1 LSLCVV
7 FLFSF
12 FFSFCFLCLS
22 EEENT
27 EPVAAADV
35 AAIAAAT
42 ATAVEAAAA
51 TSALAAAATAAAASA
66 LAALAAHDA
75 ANDAQNV
82 ADYAKYDYDA
92 AEENAKALHPR
103 SWLCCL
109 SPLPMLRSGI
119 SDSH

>member
-1 LSLCVV
+1 MLFSS
-7 FLFSF
+7 FLFS
-12 FFSFCFLCLS
+12 SLSVSYVCLLVR

-92 AEENAKALHPR
+92 AEENA
-103 SWLCCL
+103 
-109 SPLPMLRSGI
+109 
-119 SDSH
+119 